1 MFPMNLQLRKR
12 YNDQQDGD
20 FVLNVIK
27 LLKSTFIGCFKIG
40 PKEKGKKVTRIIVT

>member
-1 MFPMNLQLRKR
+1 MNPASLRKR

-27 LLKSTFIGCFKIG
+27 LSQLKKYVHWSF
-40 PKEKGKKVTRIIVT
+40 